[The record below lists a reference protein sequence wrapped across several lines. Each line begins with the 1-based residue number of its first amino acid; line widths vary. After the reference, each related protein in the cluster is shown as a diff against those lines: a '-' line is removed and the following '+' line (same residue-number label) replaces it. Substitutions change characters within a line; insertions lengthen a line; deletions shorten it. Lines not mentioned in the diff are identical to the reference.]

1 MSEGKQKYCLIQTDR
16 FVGASIPLINFADMD
31 RDGMADMVY
40 YDPNRQSIM
49 TFYNRLNANSHTETN
64 LCKSAVNS
72 VSKYLGDAN
81 RFFATLSSTT
91 SGEFVD
97 VQKLD
102 QVYNKE
108 LVNAAEGL
116 SGRLRTGDIDADGFP
131 DVLLTL
137 TFAANKTTHSVIM
150 INKQAS

>member
-1 MSEGKQKYCLIQTDR
+1 
-16 FVGASIPLINFADMD
+16 MD
-31 RDGMADMVY
+31 RDGMSDMVY
-40 YDPNRQSIM
+40 YDPNTQSIM

-64 LCKSAVNS
+64 LCKSAVGS
-72 VSKYLGDAN
+72 ISKYLGEAN
-81 RFFATLSSTT
+81 RFFAPLSSTST
-91 SGEFVD
+91 GEFVD

-102 QVYNKE
+102 DAYSKE
-108 LVNAAEGL
+108 LVKAAEDL
-116 SGRLRTGDIDADGFP
+116 PGRLRTGDIDADGFP